1 MGWAVLAGLV
11 VLAGF
16 GSATGQCN
24 RAVQRVQL
32 SGVTE
37 KLNGVTDA
45 IYPLGYSGFFRV
57 AIINLYRSYIY

>member
-1 MGWAVLAGLV
+1 VLAGLV

-24 RAVQRVQL
+24 RAVQRRA
-32 SGVTE
+32 VTE
-37 KLNGVTDA
+37 KLNRVTDA
-45 IYPLGYSGFFRV
+45 IHPLGYSGFFRV